1 MIILIVDQL
10 DVGPNEA
17 KGDAPVAIDPDR
29 PVPVQITLQGVKFE
43 RRQVHVRRCGG
54 DIEQTKDIPQLL
66 AVSGLDAARGP
77 RFEKRLKT
85 LVPESNDHR

>member
-17 KGDAPVAIDPDR
+17 KGDPPIAVDPDR
-29 PVPVQITLQGVKFE
+29 PMPVQITLQRVKFE

-54 DIEQTKDIPQLL
+54 DIEQTKDVPNLL
-66 AVSGLDAARGP
+66 GVSVAHGGWRWRLWMAPAARGG
-77 RFEKRLKT
+77 K
-85 LVPESNDHR
+85 